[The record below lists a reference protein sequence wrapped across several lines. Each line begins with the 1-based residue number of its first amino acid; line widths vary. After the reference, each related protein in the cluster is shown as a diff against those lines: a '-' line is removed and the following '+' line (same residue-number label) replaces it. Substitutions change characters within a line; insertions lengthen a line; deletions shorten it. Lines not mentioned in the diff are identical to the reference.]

1 MAKRKKKNDTR
12 EPELLSTPK
21 VQVAANSITIP
32 IRVVKYIAGGLCL
45 VLICM
50 MWGLVHYRQLI
61 DTANKEKNELEFL
74 RKNNEAQVQQIEELS
89 KTTMSLQADM
99 ERLNSL
105 DTELRRIVNN
115 DDTNNTSRGS
125 VQRNPGTYTGQ
136 GGPQTKL
143 TISEISKVTN
153 NLQMAV
159 KEREDSLI
167 GLKEELLDKEIRMA
181 TKPSIWPTMGDVTS
195 RFGWRNSPMG
205 GGSDYHPGIDIANSI
220 GTPIVATADG
230 KVVESGRASGYGQLV
245 HIDHGNGIET
255 LYGHNSQ
262 LIVQVGQLVK
272 KGQLIAYMGSTG
284 YSTGSHVHYEV
295 RVNGTAVNPANFL
308 N

>member
-1 MAKRKKKNDTR
+1 MAKRKKKIEAC
-12 EPELLSTPK
+12 EPELVSTSK
-21 VQVAANSITIP
+21 VAITAQSIRIP
-32 IRVVKYIAGGLCL
+32 MVVVKYIAGGLCL

-50 MWGLVHYRQLI
+50 MWAFVHYRQMI
-61 DTANKEKNELEFL
+61 DTASKEKNELEFL
-74 RKNNEAQVQQIEELS
+74 RKNNAAQVQQIEELS

-115 DDTNNTSRGS
+115 DDTVNTSRGG
-125 VQRNPGTYTGQ
+125 VPRNPGAYTGQ
-136 GGPQTKL
+136 GGPNTKL
-143 TISEISKVTN
+143 TISEISNLAN
-153 NLQMAV
+153 NLQVAV

-167 GLKEELLDKEIRMA
+167 GLKEELLDKETRMA

-195 RFGWRNSPMG
+195 RFGWRGSPMG

-245 HIDHGNGIET
+245 QIDHGNGIQT

-262 LIVQVGQLVK
+262 LIVQVGQMVK
-272 KGQLIAYMGSTG
+272 KGQIIAYMGSTG